1 MSLFDLGRA
10 LRGALGGQGSDSS
23 ALIGHVLEAL
33 GKGGQPGDK
42 SVRPGDKSGPQDG
55 LTGLVHSF
63 QANGFGKIVESW
75 ISTGDNL
82 PVSQAQISQVL
93 GSGVMQRVC
102 QATGMSPDTLSAK
115 LTEILPM
122 AVDKLTPNGKMPES
136 GMLAQVLS
144 LLKSRSA

>member
-1 MSLFDLGRA
+1 MSLFDQVGRA
-10 LRGALGGQGSDSS
+10 LSGALGGQGSDSS

-42 SVRPGDKSGPQDG
+42 GGQQDG
-55 LTGLVHSF
+55 LAGLVNSF
-63 QANGFGKIVESW
+63 QANGFGKIVASW

-82 PVSQAQISQVL
+82 PVSQAQITQVL
-93 GSGVMQRVC
+93 GSGAVQRVC
-102 QATGMSPDTLSAK
+102 QATGMSPDALSAK

-122 AVDKLTPNGKMPES
+122 AVDKLTPNGKLPES